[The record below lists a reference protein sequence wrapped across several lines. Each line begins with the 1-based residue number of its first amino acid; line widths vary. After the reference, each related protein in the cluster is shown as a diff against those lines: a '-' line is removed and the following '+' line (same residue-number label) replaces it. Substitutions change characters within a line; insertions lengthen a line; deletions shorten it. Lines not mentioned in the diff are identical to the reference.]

1 MQWVDINGWTR
12 KLVVTLGLSVLAGS
26 AQMASAEGI
35 YGPGVSD
42 TDIKIGNTMPYSGP
56 ISNVSTIGRTEA
68 AYFKMLNER
77 GGVNGRKITFI
88 SLDDAYSPP
97 KTMQKVRKLVEQ
109 EHVLA
114 IFGII
119 GTPTAAAVQRYLN
132 ELEVPQLFIQSG
144 AAHFADPER
153 FPWTMPITPGY
164 ADEARVYAKYL
175 LENKPQAKI
184 GILYQR
190 DESGRAY
197 LNGLEDGLGD
207 LAAKMVVMESTYDP
221 LDSDVDSQ
229 ILSLQDSG
237 ADVLVTVAIPRIV
250 AQAIRKIYDV
260 GWRPLHITAYPGA
273 SIPTVLKPAG
283 LEKSVGLISAAW
295 SLTPGDPR
303 WKNDPDYQ
311 TYLAFMKQYYPGGEP
326 NDVLNFYA
334 YSWAYTLA
342 HVLEQCGDD
351 LTRQN
356 LMYQATHMKDFR
368 APGLLPGI
376 SFNTSPT
383 DYRPIEQFVL
393 QRFDGENWV
402 PISGIIDVRATN

>member
-1 MQWVDINGWTR
+1 MQWVDINGWAR
-12 KLVVTLGLSVLAGS
+12 KIVVTLGLSVLAG
-26 AQMASAEGI
+26 APQIAAGERI
-35 YGPGVSD
+35 NGPGVSD
-42 TDIKIGNTMPYSGP
+42 TEIKIGNTMPYSGP

-68 AYFKMLNER
+68 AYFILLNES
-77 GGVNGRKITFI
+77 GGVYGRKITFI

-97 KTMQKVRKLVEQ
+97 KTVQKVRKLVEQ
-109 EHVLA
+109 EQVLA

-144 AAHFADPER
+144 AARFADPER

-164 ADEARVYAKYL
+164 ADEARVYAGYIL
-175 LENKPQAKI
+175 GNKPQAKI
-184 GILYQR
+184 GVLYQN
-190 DESGRAY
+190 DGFGRAY
-197 LNGLEDGLGD
+197 LSGLREGLGD
-207 LAAKMVVMESTYDP
+207 RATEMIVMEAAYDP
-221 LDSDVDSQ
+221 MDAAVDSQ
-229 ILSLQDSG
+229 IMSLQDSG
-237 ADVLVTVAIPRIV
+237 ADVLVTVAISRIT
-250 AQAIRKIYDV
+250 AQAIRKVYDID
-260 GWRPLHITAYPGA
+260 WRPLHITAYPGA

-295 SLTPGDPR
+295 SITPGDPR

-311 TYLAFMKQYYPGGEP
+311 TYLAFMERYYPGGEP

-356 LMYQATHMKDFR
+356 LMYQATHMRGFR

-376 SFNTSPT
+376 TFNTSPT

-393 QRFDGENWV
+393 HRFDGGKWV
-402 PISGIIDVRATN
+402 PISGIIGVSATN